1 MAKKRREKTE
11 DEEID
16 FKIPKFDEAK
26 FLKREKRNIRTLFLS
41 FLFGLL
47 IAIISFGFWALLS
60 ESTFR
65 WQLVFLLGIFN
76 ASWLRYLFL
85 RLNIDLTDFGKKGW
99 FTSYAI
105 YFITWLFVLI
115 ILVNPPF
122 YDNEPPNIDVA
133 TLPGMQE
140 AGGTV
145 LIAALIIDNA
155 GVEKDEITFT
165 ITYPDGANV
174 SPNFEFENHLF
185 RYTYENTENIMGEYQ
200 YLITVT
206 DASGLIKSVPGTFE
220 YNNETLSI
228 TSTIIPNM
236 RSGDPIVIIAD
247 EKISSENFRVYYQI
261 NNGSEINV
269 NRDDPNDKETYET
282 TAEYEGWTENTNVTV
297 NVYVEAIYYFKNI
310 AERFNNTVKDTTSY
324 NFSTGLDANIGDD
337 EPLLTYNCTL
347 ALLKKDQAPNTINYA
362 LPCPRGVSVP
372 GFEVI
377 IFLIPLLVVVLFF
390 KYKKKDKKT

>member
-133 TLPGMQE
+133 TLPGTRPT
-140 AGGTV
+140 AHRGRRTW
-145 LIAALIIDNA
+145 
-155 GVEKDEITFT
+155 
-165 ITYPDGANV
+165 
-174 SPNFEFENHLF
+174 
-185 RYTYENTENIMGEYQ
+185 R
-200 YLITVT
+200 
-206 DASGLIKSVPGTFE
+206 
-220 YNNETLSI
+220 
-228 TSTIIPNM
+228 
-236 RSGDPIVIIAD
+236 RDP
-247 EKISSENFRVYYQI
+247 
-261 NNGSEINV
+261 
-269 NRDDPNDKETYET
+269 
-282 TAEYEGWTENTNVTV
+282 
-297 NVYVEAIYYFKNI
+297 
-310 AERFNNTVKDTTSY
+310 
-324 NFSTGLDANIGDD
+324 
-337 EPLLTYNCTL
+337 
-347 ALLKKDQAPNTINYA
+347 
-362 LPCPRGVSVP
+362 
-372 GFEVI
+372 
-377 IFLIPLLVVVLFF
+377 
-390 KYKKKDKKT
+390 